1 MSHGLFGEWVETPCD
16 TERKT
21 DGAGTIENNGT
32 TVGRRD
38 SCGYRG
44 DMGGGGLSQRGC
56 HYWRIRGMCVL
67 KLFSL

>member
-44 DMGGGGLSQRGC
+44 DMGGGG
-56 HYWRIRGMCVL
+56 
-67 KLFSL
+67 